1 MITVKIKNNRNKEI
15 EAESIDDA
23 MYKLAEEKRT
33 SEKPSYQINK
43 TESSLYSQIKD
54 KIITVEK
61 YIKISKDEM
70 NER

>member
-23 MYKLAEEKRT
+23 MYKLAQEKRT
-33 SEKPSYQINK
+33 SEKSSYKYSDND
-43 TESSLYSQIKD
+43 SLHALVKD
-54 KIITVEK
+54 KVISVDK
-61 YIKISKDEM
+61 YIKLDKDEM

>member
-23 MYKLAEEKRT
+23 MYKLAEEKR
-33 SEKPSYQINK
+33 EDK
-43 TESSLYSQIKD
+43 KD
-54 KIITVEK
+54 KMANFLEYVKKNRITVDK
-61 YIKISKDEM
+61 YVSTTRDER